1 MDLLSK
7 LGEIFIPRPW
17 MALIPVAAFAGLYLL
32 SRSRTVL
39 AAALAWLVYV
49 AWELTIKLR
58 WTCSGDCD
66 IRVDLLLLYPVLLAL
81 SALAIVRAGVSL
93 VRRTR

>member
-7 LGEIFIPRPW
+7 LGGIFIPRPW
-17 MALIPVAAFAGLYLL
+17 MALIPAAVFGGLYVLF
-32 SRSRTVL
+32 RSRTALV
-39 AAALAWLVYV
+39 AAIAWLVYV

-66 IRVDLLLLYPVLLAL
+66 IRVDLLLLYPVLLAI
-81 SALAIVRAGVSL
+81 SVLAIVSAVVRL
-93 VRRTR
+93 LRRTR